1 MPATEP
7 GFKLANHHGGE
18 MKKIGILGGMSP
30 ESTTLYYEHITR
42 TYTARF
48 GDYGYPE
55 ILIYSV
61 NFQKFV
67 DWQHNGQ
74 WNEAAREMA
83 DALERLHVA
92 GADVGLIAT
101 NTMHMV
107 FEEVQRAVHMPLLSI
122 VEATAEAIHAAGLRS
137 VGLLGTVFTM
147 TERFFR
153 DGLERWGI
161 KVLVPEPS
169 AQQQINDVIYDELCK
184 GAVRP
189 NSRQLFLETIESL
202 RHCGAQGIVLGCTEI
217 PLLVEP
223 KHCDLPLFNTA
234 LLHAGKALEF
244 ALQSVA

>member
-1 MPATEP
+1 
-7 GFKLANHHGGE
+7 

-55 ILIYSV
+55 ILIYSL

-101 NTMHMV
+101 NTMHIV

-122 VEATAEAIHAAGLRS
+122 VQATAEAIHAAGLRS

-161 KVLVPEPS
+161 KVLVPQPS
-169 AQQQINDVIYDELCK
+169 AQQQINDVIYKELCR
-184 GAVRP
+184 GDIQP
-189 NSRQLFLETIESL
+189 NSRELFLETIECL
-202 RHCGAQGIVLGCTEI
+202 RDGGAQGIILGCTEI

-234 LLHAGKALEF
+234 LLHAEKALDF
-244 ALQSVA
+244 ALQPVA